1 MAKSTSVDG
10 GASYTGE
17 TPGLRAASAPAD
29 AARFPGK
36 RVVRARGASRP
47 GPQPSGEPLAEATR
61 MAPVDGLGA
70 PTPPAAAPE
79 EHPAPTPALTPAPTS
94 ATPTSAT
101 PTSATGSRVP
111 GSIPASLAIAE
122 ADGVGPTG
130 RPRPVLP
137 TPPPLERHGP
147 ARILAMCN
155 QKGGV
160 GKTTSTINLG
170 AALAEVGRT
179 VLLVDF
185 DPQGALS
192 VGLGVNPL
200 QLEQTVYNLLMER
213 DITVHDVML
222 KTDIPGLDLLPSNID
237 LSAAEVQLVNEVA
250 REQTLQ
256 RVLAPVL
263 QDYDVIL
270 IDCQP
275 SLGLLTVNA
284 LTAAH
289 GVIIPLECEFFALRG
304 VALLIQTIEKVRER
318 LNPALELEGIL
329 ATMYDSRTLHGREVL
344 ARVVEA
350 FGDKVFH
357 TVINR
362 TIRFA
367 ETTVAGEPIT
377 TYAPSSHGANAY
389 RDLAKEVLDR

>member
-1 MAKSTSVDG
+1 MSIN
-10 GASYTGE
+10 
-17 TPGLRAASAPAD
+17 
-29 AARFPGK
+29 
-36 RVVRARGASRP
+36 RGS
-47 GPQPSGEPLAEATR
+47 L
-61 MAPVDGLGA
+61 
-70 PTPPAAAPE
+70 
-79 EHPAPTPALTPAPTS
+79 
-94 ATPTSAT
+94 
-101 PTSATGSRVP
+101 
-111 GSIPASLAIAE
+111 GSIPASLAAGE

-130 RPRPVLP
+130 RPRPQFAE
-137 TPPPLERHGP
+137 PPVLERHGP

-170 AALAEVGRT
+170 AALAERGRR
-179 VLLVDF
+179 VLLVDL

-200 QLEQTVYNLLMER
+200 QLDRTVYNLVMER
-213 DITVHDVML
+213 NITVHDVLL
-222 KTDIPGLDLLPSNID
+222 KTAIEGMDLLPSNID
-237 LSAAEVQLVNEVA
+237 LSAAEIQLVNEVA
-250 REQTLQ
+250 REQTLL
-256 RVLAPVL
+256 RVLTPVL
-263 QDYDVIL
+263 DDYDIVL

-304 VALLIQTIEKVRER
+304 VALLIQTIQKIQER
-318 LNPALELEGIL
+318 LNPSLELEGIL

-362 TIRFA
+362 TVRFP

-377 TYAPSSHGANAY
+377 TYAPTSAGAQAY
-389 RDLAKEVLDR
+389 RDLALEVLAP